1 MTRDHQVP
9 LDFFETALLAQ
20 LKRKIDSESANG
32 STVDPLPTHDPKRP
46 PQRRYAALV
55 LAAAAIMAI
64 AILAHTIWPTPAF
77 AVTGRNGREV
87 TVKVMRLEGADQL
100 EQALSDRGIP
110 ANVTYLPPGKECAP
124 DRYESVHT
132 PGLAL
137 SVSSDWFKVTI
148 PAHAVGKGDTFV
160 LAAAVVPFENG
171 VKADVEFDIAHGP
184 VGPCHPVDAP

>member
-1 MTRDHQVP
+1 MSRDHQVP
-9 LDFFETALLAQ
+9 LDSFETALLAR
-20 LKRKIDSESANG
+20 LKQEIGSECTNG
-32 STVDPLPTHDPKRP
+32 PAIDPLPTKGPSSPTR
-46 PQRRYAALV
+46 RRYAALV
-55 LAAAAIMAI
+55 LAAAAITAI
-64 AILAHTIWPTPAF
+64 AILAHAIWPTPAF

-110 ANVTYLPPGKECAP
+110 ADVTYLPAGKECAP
-124 DRYESVHT
+124 DRYEPVHT

-148 PAHAVGKGDTFV
+148 PANAVGKGDTFV

-184 VGPCHPVDAP
+184 VGSCHPVDAP

>member
-1 MTRDHQVP
+1 MTRHHQVP
-9 LDFFETALLAQ
+9 LDSFETALLAQ
-20 LKRKIDSESANG
+20 LKREIDSESANLLAI
-32 STVDPLPTHDPKRP
+32 DPLPTNDPPRP

-55 LAAAAIMAI
+55 LVAAAITAI
-64 AILAHTIWPTPAF
+64 AILTHAIWPTPAF

-110 ANVTYLPPGKECAP
+110 ADVTYLPAGKECAA

-148 PAHAVGKGDTFV
+148 PARAVGKGDKFV

>member
-9 LDFFETALLAQ
+9 LDSFETALLAQ
-20 LKRKIDSESANG
+20 LKQHIDSQTANG
-32 STVDPLPTHDPKRP
+32 PAIGPLPTHDPPRR

-55 LAAAAIMAI
+55 LVAAAVTAI
-64 AILAHTIWPTPAF
+64 AILTHAIWPTPAF

-110 ANVTYLPPGKECAP
+110 ADVTYLPPGKKCAP
-124 DRYESVHT
+124 GRYQSVHT

-137 SVSSDWFKVTI
+137 SVSSDRFKVTI

-160 LAAAVVPFENG
+160 LAAAVVPIENG